1 MVLAA
6 AVMATAAVVVGR
18 QLERLASQP
27 AEHVQ
32 LRDELATK
40 VRRHAF
46 EPRDRLAVDARPWRA
61 ELLHC
66 LLESRAACCLLE

>member
-32 LRDELATK
+32 LRDELPAIA
-40 VRRHAF
+40 RRRVAA
-46 EPRDRLAVDARPWRA
+46 RLCGRHVHVLANF
-61 ELLHC
+61 
-66 LLESRAACCLLE
+66 